1 MASLLASIDSPAD
14 LKKLPIHELPALC
27 AELRAYIT
35 ECCSKNPGHLGA
47 SLGAVELAVALHY
60 VYNTPTD
67 HLVWDVGHQA
77 YAHKILT
84 GRRDAFVTN
93 RCLNG
98 LSGFPKRSESPY
110 DAFGTGHSSTSISAA
125 LGMAISASLKG
136 TSEKSIAVIGDGS
149 LTGGMAYEGLNNAGG
164 SKADILIILN
174 DNQMSISPNV
184 GGLHNYLLKIT
195 TSPRYNDLKERTW
208 SFLGS
213 SMLRNFVQ
221 RSVKAL
227 KRIFVSHST
236 FFQPLGIRYFGPTDG
251 HDVIHLVHTLRRLK
265 NIDGPK
271 LLHVLT
277 VKGKGYA
284 PAEKEQSIW
293 HAPGLFDPD
302 TGIRL
307 SKTDP
312 TQPQKVKF
320 QQVFGE
326 TLLELAQANPKI
338 VGVTPAMLGGCS
350 MDIMK
355 KALPDRCFDVG
366 IAEQHAVTF
375 SAGMAANGFL
385 PYCNVYSSFIQRA
398 YDSVIHDIALQDL
411 KVILCMD
418 RGGLVG
424 EDGATHH
431 GAFDLAFFH
440 CVPNLCIAAP
450 MDEVEL
456 RNMLYSVQ
464 DASYRA
470 TTLRYPR
477 GTGAGIT
484 DWKQPFTFIPK
495 GKSRL
500 LHTGDSVA
508 LLSLG
513 AAGLYGEKAVRLLET
528 EGKQVYHVDMRFLKP
543 LDEEVLLYAAT
554 HFNHIITLEDGCLIG
569 GLHDAVASYITSH
582 GYNVTV
588 TGLGIPDHFIEQGT
602 LPQLYH
608 LCGYD
613 VEGIAA
619 TIRSCC

>member
-14 LKKLPIHELPALC
+14 LKKLSINELPALC

-35 ECCSKNPGHLGA
+35 TCCSKNPGHLGA

-67 HLVWDVGHQA
+67 HLIWDVGHQA

-136 TSEKSIAVIGDGS
+136 SSEKNIAVIGDGS

-195 TSPRYNDLKERTW
+195 TSPRYNNLKERTW

-213 SMLRNFVQ
+213 SMLRSFVQ

-293 HAPGLFDPD
+293 HAPGLFNPD

-307 SKTDP
+307 SKP
-312 TQPQKVKF
+312 GSSKPQKVKF
-320 QQVFGE
+320 QEVFGE
-326 TLLELAQANPKI
+326 TLLELAQANPNI
-338 VGVTPAMLGGCS
+338 VGITPAMLGGCS

-477 GTGAGIT
+477 GTGAGIL
-484 DWKQPFTFIPK
+484 DWKRPFSFIPK

-500 LHTGDSVA
+500 LHTGDCVA

-513 AAGLYGEKAVRLLET
+513 AAGLYGEKAVQLLES

-543 LDEEVLLYAAT
+543 LDEEALLYAAT
-554 HFNHIITLEDGCLIG
+554 HFKHIITLEDGCLIG
-569 GLHDAVASYITSH
+569 GLHDAVASFITSH
-582 GYNVTV
+582 GYNVKV
-588 TGLGIPDHFIEQGT
+588 TGLGIPDRFIEQGT

-619 TIRSCC
+619 TIRSCF